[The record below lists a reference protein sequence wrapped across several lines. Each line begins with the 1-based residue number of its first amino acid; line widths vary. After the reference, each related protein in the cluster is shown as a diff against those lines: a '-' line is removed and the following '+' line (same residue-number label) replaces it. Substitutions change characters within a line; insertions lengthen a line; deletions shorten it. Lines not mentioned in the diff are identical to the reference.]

1 MYRQWFLILWVNR
14 NSIQFQFEDEC
25 GECFLHFQLFMV
37 PIWIC
42 KSLIS
47 SVLLKRVACSFQ
59 STIHLGG
66 ILPSQFKCKT
76 FVSQFIPYFLVSQ
89 FSPYFFKGMS
99 HWENNCRSL
108 STHYSV
114 VYANACLRCR
124 GLFVWSSTYFSRLT
138 RKWLYTCL
146 LVLFCTCTKSHI
158 IHKSIRTGNVWEEA
172 AHICAELVHWAWKHY
187 RENMKKIPYHQESE
201 HSISLSIILK

>member
-66 ILPSQFKCKT
+66 ILPSQFKCTT

-89 FSPYFFKGMS
+89 FSPYFFLK
-99 HWENNCRSL
+99 E
-108 STHYSV
+108 
-114 VYANACLRCR
+114 CLIEKRTVKV
-124 GLFVWSSTYFSRLT
+124 LALT
-138 RKWLYTCL
+138 ILRYMQM
-146 LVLFCTCTKSHI
+146 LVLDAEDFWFGQVHI
-158 IHKSIRTGNVWEEA
+158 LADLQGNDCIHVS
-172 AHICAELVHWAWKHY
+172 
-187 RENMKKIPYHQESE
+187 
-201 HSISLSIILK
+201 